1 MSPES
6 GRETAPIAKL
16 LRRLDLAAA
25 GRDEFSSPNPGD
37 GRRLFG
43 GLVAAQSVIAAGR
56 TLGEDPAERPL
67 HSLHAYFLRPGRP
80 GVPIRFAVTR
90 LKDGRNFAARTV
102 FAWQEDEIIFTLHAS
117 FTRPED
123 GIAHQDA
130 MPEAPPPES
139 SHPHE
144 RDGHPFEMRHCD
156 SELEDRELAEAGTP
170 LPARRRNW
178 MRPRGPVPD
187 DRLVHTALLV
197 YASDRKLISTG
208 ARPHGLVH
216 GRRRAA
222 SLDHAVW
229 IHGDFSFDDWLLFD
243 MQSPVARNAR
253 ALVYGAFYRPDGVR
267 IASVAQEGLIRGGP
281 GPSDGR

>member
-1 MSPES
+1 MSHEKAS
-6 GRETAPIAKL
+6 PITQL
-16 LRRLDLAAA
+16 LRRLDLEA
-25 GRDEFSSPNPGD
+25 GPADEFHAPNPGD

-43 GLVAAQSVIAAGR
+43 GLVAAQSVVAAGR

-102 FAWQEDEIIFTLHAS
+102 FARQDEEIIFTLHAS
-117 FTRPED
+117 FTRAED
-123 GIAHQDA
+123 GIAHQDP

-139 SHPHE
+139 SQPHE
-144 RDGHPFEMRHCD
+144 HDGHPFEMRHCD
-156 SELEDRELAEAGTP
+156 PELEDGELEDRAGP

-187 DRLVHTALLV
+187 DPLVHTALLV

-208 ARPHGLVH
+208 ARPHGLAH

-229 IHGDFSFDDWLLFD
+229 IHGVQRFDDWLLFD

-253 ALVYGAFYRPDGVR
+253 ALVHGAFYRPDGVR
-267 IASVAQEGLIRGGP
+267 VASVAQEGLIRGP
-281 GPSDGR
+281 RS

>member
-1 MSPES
+1 MD
-6 GRETAPIAKL
+6 PIQQL
-16 LRRLDLAAA
+16 LLRLDLDR
-25 GRDEFSSPNPGD
+25 GEGEEFHSPNPGS

-56 TLGEDPAERPL
+56 TVDDRPL

-102 FAWQEDEIIFTLHAS
+102 FAWQAEEIIFTLHAS

-123 GIAHQDA
+123 GIQHQDP
-130 MPEAPPPES
+130 MPATPPPGQARDRTE
-139 SHPHE
+139 P
-144 RDGHPFEMRHCD
+144 DGHPFEMRLCD
-156 SELEDRELAEAGTP
+156 DELEQVGAP
-170 LPARRRNW
+170 LPPRRRNW
-178 MRPRGPVPD
+178 MRPRGDVPD
-187 DRLVHTALLV
+187 DPLVHTALLV

-208 ARPHGLVH
+208 ARPHALEH
-216 GRRRAA
+216 DRRRAA

-229 IHGDFSFDDWLLFD
+229 IHGPLRFDSWLLFD

-267 IASVAQEGLIRGGP
+267 VASVAQEGLIRRR
-281 GPSDGR
+281 SAQTT